1 VEEAAIIA
9 CTWLHLIVLVIWV
22 GHMVNSLLLFE
33 PLTSKYVSQS
43 RYGEFIAEYRAIDS
57 PVAISCIVVFI
68 ITGLV
73 LTLLDEQYQGFGNVL
88 ANSWSTT
95 LLIKHIL
102 VLAMI
107 ILGVYMGSGVMPGLA
122 KAGKMLTNQNAPDAA
137 SEVARL
143 EKVRKRVT
151 QSVCGLAMIVLLLT
165 AIGETL

>member
-1 VEEAAIIA
+1 MKEAAVIA
-9 CTWLHLIVLVIWV
+9 CTWLHLVVLVIWI
-22 GHMVNSLLLFE
+22 GHMVNSLILFG
-33 PLTSKYVSQS
+33 PLASKYVSKS
-43 RYGEFIAEYRAIDS
+43 HYGEFIAAYRAKDR
-57 PVAISCIVVFI
+57 PVSIICIVIFI

-73 LTLLDEQYQGFGNVL
+73 LTLLNEQYQGFGNVL

-107 ILGVYMGSGVMPGLA
+107 GLGLYIGTRVMPDLA
-122 KAGKMLTNQNAPDAA
+122 EAGKKLAHQNDAGAA

-143 EKVRKRVT
+143 EKVRKRVNL
-151 QSVCGLAMIVLLLT
+151 SLCILAMLVLLLT

>member
-1 VEEAAIIA
+1 MEEAAIIA

-33 PLTSKYVSQS
+33 PLTSKYIDKS
-43 RYGEFIAEYRAIDS
+43 RYGEFIAEYRAKDK

-73 LTLLDEQYQGFGNVL
+73 LTLLDEQYQGFGNVF

-107 ILGVYMGSGVMPGLA
+107 VLGVYQGSRVMPGLA
-122 KAGKMLTNQNAPDAA
+122 KAGKKLANPNDAA
-137 SEVARL
+137 AVSEVARL
-143 EKVRKRVT
+143 EKVRLRVT
-151 QSVCGLAMIVLLLT
+151 QSLCGLAMVVLLLT
-165 AIGETL
+165 AIGENI